1 MIRLFEL
8 ECDLL
13 RRNRY
18 LLREKARA
26 YESQKSYYEV
36 ALADMGITRTPSEV
50 LDTDLIYYLV
60 REFTDRGINDFYSEL
75 DGIPHILEIDYLRY
89 KYKFL
94 EQSDLKDV
102 LRIIIK
108 YLECCKY
115 LKGIYEY
122 EREIHIIPRLANT
135 LSKVTLRYKDKPDS
149 DGWFSTRNL
158 KSIDSIY
165 NSLHGEA
172 DKVISVS
179 GQYYKYFT
187 RVTGYTSKS
196 LNWTFFE
203 GLTRSQEL
211 SFLKYV
217 VKGKI
222 RPTGIPKE
230 YYDKYLEHLVE
241 GASPYE
247 ELRSYLLEDLQIAI
261 NKVKAAKGYVK
272 AITPYGV
279 YYYDQEKEFK
289 YKTVVTFYCFDYE
302 REEMLPLNNQ
312 LNGLGGEFSTDI
324 RNSLDGVPYRIK
336 GYSGI
341 RKMYKVANK
350 TKVRYYDLEFKG
362 SRGALRAM
370 FENRKV
376 TGMVEVTEDNKRA
389 LRRELDK
396 TFK

>member
-102 LRIIIK
+102 LRVIIR

-115 LKGIYEY
+115 LKGISEY

-222 RPTGIPKE
+222 RPTGVPKE
-230 YYDKYLEHLVE
+230 YYDKYLEHLVG

-247 ELRSYLLEDLQIAI
+247 ELRSYLLQ
-261 NKVKAAKGYVK
+261 
-272 AITPYGV
+272 
-279 YYYDQEKEFK
+279 
-289 YKTVVTFYCFDYE
+289 
-302 REEMLPLNNQ
+302 
-312 LNGLGGEFSTDI
+312 
-324 RNSLDGVPYRIK
+324 
-336 GYSGI
+336 
-341 RKMYKVANK
+341 
-350 TKVRYYDLEFKG
+350 
-362 SRGALRAM
+362 
-370 FENRKV
+370 
-376 TGMVEVTEDNKRA
+376 
-389 LRRELDK
+389 
-396 TFK
+396 